1 MVANGDAGI
10 AYAAHTSLPYNKIR
24 AGLAWLNEAA
34 APNFNY
40 LRAMRVTFVAA
51 PSAH

>member
-10 AYAAHTSLPYNKIR
+10 AYAAHTSLPSTRSAMKTR
-24 AGLAWLNEAA
+24 VDEAA

-40 LRAMRVTFVAA
+40 LPGMRVTFVEA